1 MGDPAIDMGVCRIV
15 ASILIVATLALAA
28 SEEVVP
34 LNEDT
39 VVLLDDTPSSLP
51 AMKKQVAQAETAL
64 EAAKATV
71 LTADKNK
78 KVEEDKKADAVKE
91 GEEEVAA
98 IEEKNK
104 KEVADAVTSTN
115 AVKSAAE
122 KEEKE

>member
-1 MGDPAIDMGVCRIV
+1 M
-15 ASILIVATLALAA
+15 
-28 SEEVVP
+28 
-34 LNEDT
+34 
-39 VVLLDDTPSSLP
+39 LLDDTPSSLP

-122 KEEKE
+122 KEEKEKVDVHFSFSFPVR

>member
-1 MGDPAIDMGVCRIV
+1 
-15 ASILIVATLALAA
+15 
-28 SEEVVP
+28 
-34 LNEDT
+34 
-39 VVLLDDTPSSLP
+39 
-51 AMKKQVAQAETAL
+51 MKKQVAQAETAL

-122 KEEKE
+122 KEEKEKVDVHFSFHVLYAES

>member
-1 MGDPAIDMGVCRIV
+1 MGVCRIV

-98 IEEKNK
+98 IEEDK
-104 KEVADAVTSTN
+104 KADAV
-115 AVKSAAE
+115 
-122 KEEKE
+122 KEGE